1 MTTYSHQKSLRHVT
15 DEQFSDGTTVD
26 GNRIDR
32 SLQDAVD
39 HVNNIPRSDV
49 TSRFTDTKFVF
60 GYRPSRSF
68 GSDAARANDDPG
80 CLTGTAGAYYYA
92 HHFPWMPIAN
102 NVYLQTGDTQA
113 PQNPFVV
120 KGVALDDPGRI
131 QNTGLIPRVVGGG
144 TNDWADDLAAYIAS
158 GAQGT
163 NDYTTAHGPANG
175 YQYAWTNS
183 WKIHNESVIDDLM
196 IALTIDGRTNLG
208 SPDSGFPTDAKAE
221 FHGAG
226 AATNG
231 TSTVSVVLMV
241 DNHFSQELR
250 ADSEIEIAAH
260 RYNLNGFRY
269 TMTPFSGG
277 HVTDMLP
284 ALNTSSIAAQ
294 GQGLSESVI
303 MRWRDLNIPLH
314 KDARL
319 RLSITLPWTKDNSN
333 PDGLTWDNGGTEVAT
348 APFYYFSPRGCMT
361 LLEEVVG

>member
-1 MTTYSHQKSLRHVT
+1 MTTYSHEKSLRHVT

-32 SLQDAVD
+32 ALQDAAD
-39 HVNNIPRSDV
+39 HINNIPRADV
-49 TSRFTDTKFVF
+49 LSRFTETRFVF

-80 CLTGTAGAYYYA
+80 CLTGTAGVYYYA

-102 NVYLQTGDTQA
+102 NPFLQTGTFQA

-120 KGVALDDPGRI
+120 KGVALDSPGDI
-131 QNTGLIPRVVGGG
+131 GNTGLIPLLVGGG
-144 TNDWADDLAAYIAS
+144 TNDWVDDQAAYIAS

-163 NDYTTAHGPANG
+163 NDYTSAHGPANG

-208 SPDSGFPTDAKAE
+208 SPHSGFPADAKAA
-221 FHGAG
+221 FHGSAP
-226 AATNG
+226 AVDS

-250 ADSEIEIAAH
+250 ADSEIEVAAH
-260 RYNLNGFRY
+260 RYDLDAFHY
-269 TMTPFSGG
+269 TVAPFSAGS
-277 HVTDMLP
+277 VSDMLP
-284 ALNTSSIAAQ
+284 NLNTNSTAAN
-294 GQGLSESVI
+294 GQGLTESVLI
-303 MRWRDLNIPLH
+303 RWRDLNIPLH
-314 KDARL
+314 RDARV
-319 RLSITLPWTKDNSN
+319 RLSITIPWTKDNN
-333 PDGLTWDNGGTEVAT
+333 DPDGLTYDDSGEVET

>member
-1 MTTYSHQKSLRHVT
+1 MTTYSHEKSLRHIT

-32 SLQDAVD
+32 ALAESVE
-39 HVNNIPRSDV
+39 HVNSIPRGDV
-49 TSRFTDTKFVF
+49 LSRFTETRFVF

-68 GSDAARANDDPG
+68 GSDAARSNDDPG
-80 CLTGTAGAYYYA
+80 CLTGTAGTYYYA

-102 NVYLQTGDTQA
+102 NLFLQTGDNQA

-120 KGVALDDPGRI
+120 KGVALDDPGRV
-131 QNTGLIPRVVGGG
+131 QNTGLIPRLVGGG
-144 TNDWADDLAAYIAS
+144 TNDWVDDLAGWVAS

-163 NDYTTAHGPANG
+163 NDYTSAHGPTNG

-183 WKIHNESVIDDLM
+183 WKIHNPSVIDDLM
-196 IALTIDGRTNLG
+196 VALTIDGRTNLG
-208 SPDSGFPTDAKAE
+208 SPASGFPADAKAA
-221 FHGAG
+221 FHGG
-226 AATNG
+226 GSG

-250 ADSEIEIAAH
+250 QDSEVEVAAH
-260 RYNLNGFRY
+260 RYNLTGFKY
-269 TMTPFSGG
+269 TMTPFSAGS
-277 HVTDMLP
+277 VTDMAP
-284 ALNTSSIAAQ
+284 NLNTNSTAAQ
-294 GQGLSESVI
+294 GQGLSESVV

-314 KDARL
+314 ADARV
-319 RLSITLPWTKDNSN
+319 RLSITLPWTKDNSA
-333 PDGLTWDNGGTEVAT
+333 PDGLTYGSIGSEAGT